1 METTN
6 PAEPRTL
13 PALDLGGV
21 ERILVVVAHPDD
33 AEYGL
38 SACVHRWVRQ
48 GTTVAYLLLTSGEA
62 GM

>member
-1 METTN
+1 M
-6 PAEPRTL
+6 PRL
-13 PALDLGGV
+13 EDEGFRRVLC
-21 ERILVVVAHPDD
+21 VVAHPDD

>member
-1 METTN
+1 MTDLSV
-6 PAEPRTL
+6 PRL
-13 PALDLGGV
+13 EDEGFRRVLC
-21 ERILVVVAHPDD
+21 VVAHPDD